1 LLVPEGQ
8 FLFQEPT
15 VNRSQVFVSAL
26 FFLLLAA
33 AVPAVA
39 QTKGT
44 VTFGGLK
51 NLEFVNDYYNGGQG
65 SLGSGPG
72 KNFHLQFSSNAQ
84 AIVQAAKGGSG
95 NFINNP
101 GNYPVMF
108 FQTGNSAAVTASDG
122 VHVALWFFY
131 SAVQPGTATV
141 YDGPN
146 GTGNILAS
154 ITLSPND
161 SGCTTYKLCV
171 WSAVG
176 VPLSTPA
183 GSIRFSG
190 NANYLAI
197 GAMHLGQKLPTS
209 TVLTSSPNP
218 SMQGQAVTLTA
229 VVSSTAG
236 ALPAGTVTFKAEN
249 AVIGQV
255 ALVNGAASITVS
267 SFPPGSTRISA
278 TFKGASFATSSAK
291 LVQVVN

>member
-1 LLVPEGQ
+1 L
-8 FLFQEPT
+8 
-15 VNRSQVFVSAL
+15 NRSNILFPAL
-26 FFLLLAA
+26 VFFLLAV
-33 AVPAVA
+33 AVPAAAA
-39 QTKGT
+39 QTRGT

-72 KNFHLQFSSNAQ
+72 KNLHLQFTGNAQ

-101 GNYPVMF
+101 GSYPVMF
-108 FQTGNSAAVTASDG
+108 FQTGSSVVVTASDG

-131 SAVQPGTATV
+131 SAIQPGTATV

-146 GTGNILAS
+146 GTGNILS
-154 ITLSPND
+154 STTLTPND
-161 SGCTTYKLCV
+161 SGCTVYKLCV

-197 GAMHLGQKLPTS
+197 GTLHVGQALPTS
-209 TVLTSSPNP
+209 TALTSSQNP
-218 SMQGQAVTLTA
+218 SVQGQPVTLTA

-236 ALPAGTVTFKAEN
+236 ALPAGTLTFKAEN

-255 ALVNGAASITVS
+255 ALVNGSASITVS
-267 SFPPGSTRISA
+267 SFPTGSTRISA

-291 LVQVVN
+291 SVQVVN

>member
-1 LLVPEGQ
+1 L
-8 FLFQEPT
+8 
-15 VNRSQVFVSAL
+15 NRSNILSSAL
-26 FFLLLAA
+26 VFLLLAV
-33 AVPAVA
+33 AVPAAA

-72 KNFHLQFSSNAQ
+72 KNFHLQFTGNAQ
-84 AIVQAAKGGSG
+84 AIVQAAKSGSG

-101 GNYPVMF
+101 NSYPVMF
-108 FQTGNSAAVTASDG
+108 FQTGNSVVATASDG
-122 VHVALWFFY
+122 VHVALWFYY
-131 SAVQPGTATV
+131 SAIQPGTATV

-146 GTGNILAS
+146 GTGNILSS
-154 ITLSPND
+154 ITLTPND
-161 SGCTTYKLCV
+161 SGCTVYKLCV
-171 WSAVG
+171 WTAVG

-183 GSIRFSG
+183 GSIRFSD

-197 GAMHLGQKLPTS
+197 GTLHVGQALPTS
-209 TVLTSSPNP
+209 TALTSSQNP
-218 SMQGQAVTLTA
+218 SVQGQPVTLTA

-255 ALVNGAASITVS
+255 ALVNGSASITVS